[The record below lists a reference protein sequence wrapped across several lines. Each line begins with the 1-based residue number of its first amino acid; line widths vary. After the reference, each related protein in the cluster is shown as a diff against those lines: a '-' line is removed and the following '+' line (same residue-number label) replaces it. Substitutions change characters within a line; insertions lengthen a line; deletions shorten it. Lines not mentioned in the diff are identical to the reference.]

1 MLVTDAVATT
11 LTKLGGAAT
20 ERVAVGEVLV
30 GAQRHLALGV
40 GAPDP
45 RPLDLDAPP
54 TQRHLPRLVAVT
66 HRCPPQVVL
75 ALRTDDL
82 VDLLFHQ
89 LGHNA
94 EPNADAQGEQPLLGR
109 VHQLAEHFLHT
120 RRQRELTSHLTHGD
134 LIARYGLHGGPSSCR
149 LTTSHSPRSRRDR
162 TRRED
167 RHLKFYE
174 LRDNLARDPSQFCRP
189 WFPPRPTPD
198 VCPPTFR
205 LEVSSR
211 MLADQLDYVVGVDPH
226 RDSHALAVVHVV
238 SGVIVFEST
247 VVASSDGYAHALN
260 LVDQHAPGRRAFAVE
275 GTGSFGAGLTRFL
288 TVRGEQVLE
297 VGRLRRERRSG
308 GKTDA
313 LDAVRAARSVL
324 TSERPATPRAGG
336 ERQALQALVAAR
348 EGAVNARRAGL
359 CQLRDLLITTP
370 EPLRSQLRPLTRA
383 RLLQRLAAT
392 RPGSGRDPE
401 LRGSM
406 LALRSIARRVLQL
419 TAEEREL
426 ARQIEALTRTLA
438 PQLLE
443 QPGVG
448 PHAAAQLVLSWSHQ
462 GRITSEAAFAR
473 LAGAAPI
480 PASSGQTIRYRLD
493 RSGDRKLNRAL
504 HMILVT
510 RKRSHPATI
519 AYIERRLQ
527 EGKTR
532 REATR
537 CLKRYLARS
546 LYRLLEHGAPMAT

>member
-1 MLVTDAVATT
+1 
-11 LTKLGGAAT
+11 
-20 ERVAVGEVLV
+20 
-30 GAQRHLALGV
+30 
-40 GAPDP
+40 
-45 RPLDLDAPP
+45 
-54 TQRHLPRLVAVT
+54 
-66 HRCPPQVVL
+66 
-75 ALRTDDL
+75 
-82 VDLLFHQ
+82 
-89 LGHNA
+89 
-94 EPNADAQGEQPLLGR
+94 
-109 VHQLAEHFLHT
+109 
-120 RRQRELTSHLTHGD
+120 
-134 LIARYGLHGGPSSCR
+134 
-149 LTTSHSPRSRRDR
+149 
-162 TRRED
+162 
-167 RHLKFYE
+167 
-174 LRDNLARDPSQFCRP
+174 
-189 WFPPRPTPD
+189 
-198 VCPPTFR
+198 
-205 LEVSSR
+205 
-211 MLADQLDYVVGVDPH
+211 MLADQLDYIVGVDPH
-226 RDSHALAVVHVV
+226 RDTHALAIVHVL
-238 SGVIVFEST
+238 SGA
-247 VVASSDGYAHALN
+247 VVAEETVLANGDGYAAALR
-260 LVDQHAPGRRAFAVE
+260 LVEEHAPGRRAFAIE
-275 GTGSFGAGLTRFL
+275 GTGSYGLGLARFL
-288 TVRGEQVLE
+288 TGRSERVLE
-297 VGRLRRERRSG
+297 VGRLKRERRSG

-313 LDAVRAARSVL
+313 LDAVRAARCAL
-324 TSERPATPRAGG
+324 ATERPSTPRAGG

-348 EGAVNARRAGL
+348 EGAVNSKRAGL

-370 EPLRSQLRPLTRA
+370 EPLRRELRPLTRA

-392 RPGSGRDPE
+392 RPHGQRDAE
-401 LRGSM
+401 LRGSL
-406 LALRSIARRVLQL
+406 LALRSIARRVLAL
-419 TAEEREL
+419 TVEEREL
-426 ARQIEALTRTLA
+426 AREIETITRKLA